1 MLNPSRGCQREGSL
15 GGRKKA
21 TAEAGWHFPGA
32 FAHPQDTSTC
42 QEAFA
47 WLGKSLVYCC
57 PFQLNFLPLSILD
70 KSLYVTAALWIMLKQ
85 TCQPAK
91 EKHVVDLRLQ
101 CSVHAQLNRRIGSPL
116 RTQLLKLGNSPLS
129 EEKFKAWAALEAGWS
144 AMRWLGLVGACS
156 FFRKVSSL
164 FSQFEN
170 RNTYFKFM
178 KAQKT
183 STHWYEM
190 QQALF
195 IQQHTILS
203 VSKQRSR
210 KVQITLK

>member
-32 FAHPQDTSTC
+32 FAHPQDTCTC

-91 EKHVVDLRLQ
+91 EKHVADLRLQ
-101 CSVHAQLNRRIGSPL
+101 CSVHAQLNSHIEVLYEHSSSNWAIPRSRR
-116 RTQLLKLGNSPLS
+116 RNSKPGQPSRLAEVPWDDWGLS
-129 EEKFKAWAALEAGWS
+129 E
-144 AMRWLGLVGACS
+144 RVPCS
-156 FFRKVSSL
+156 ER
-164 FSQFEN
+164 
-170 RNTYFKFM
+170 
-178 KAQKT
+178 
-183 STHWYEM
+183 
-190 QQALF
+190 
-195 IQQHTILS
+195 
-203 VSKQRSR
+203 
-210 KVQITLK
+210 